1 MQLSNKNSENITPF
15 LKTAYHKASA
25 QQTLAKNHSVDPQI
39 KLSTFA
45 FQRHLSIESSACS
58 GQKWKR
64 LGEWGRA
71 YQGLRWWTSHRICL
85 YLSTAARLITCMEV
99 WVQIPARQLAL
110 SLAVCPYASS
120 LISLLVIFL
129 ICNKEVVITVAT
141 SKKTYGDGMS

>member
-64 LGEWGRA
+64 LGKWGRA

-99 WVQIPARQLAL
+99 WVQTPAQQLAL

-129 ICNKEVVITVAT
+129 ICNKGVVITVAT
-141 SKKTYGDGMS
+141 SKSYGDGMS